1 MKDAISALRAQGAAR
16 LDPVH
21 FRQIEAMARRAAGHD
36 AHTRRRLDDKLQTL
50 LDACAQRVEVARAAA
65 AEALAAKPAP
75 SALADLL
82 AHLSQHAAPPL
93 PVGSAASDK
102 PAPVELKALRYYRS
116 TWSRLSVDQRLTQ
129 SRAKVPEQAGPLNT
143 QRLLHQAL
151 LLMRDA
157 SPDYL
162 QRFMQQVEALLWLER
177 AQVQGLVRPGPAS
190 DKRSPP
196 AAAPR
201 RR

>member
-1 MKDAISALRAQGAAR
+1 MKAAIEALRAQGAAR
-16 LDPVH
+16 LDPVR

-36 AHTRRRLDDKLQTL
+36 ADTQGLLAARLQPL
-50 LDACAQRVEVARAAA
+50 LAACAQRVAAA
-65 AEALAAKPAP
+65 GTPEAAAVAPKPAP

-82 AHLSQHAAPPL
+82 AHLARHAAPPL
-93 PVGSAASDK
+93 PPVPGSAGADA
-102 PAPVELKALRYYRS
+102 PAPVELKALRLYRS

-151 LLMRDA
+151 LVMRDA

-162 QRFMQQVEALLWLER
+162 QRFMQQVEALLWLDQ
-177 AQVQGLVRPGPAS
+177 AQVRSGPGS
-190 DKRSPP
+190 DKRVPP